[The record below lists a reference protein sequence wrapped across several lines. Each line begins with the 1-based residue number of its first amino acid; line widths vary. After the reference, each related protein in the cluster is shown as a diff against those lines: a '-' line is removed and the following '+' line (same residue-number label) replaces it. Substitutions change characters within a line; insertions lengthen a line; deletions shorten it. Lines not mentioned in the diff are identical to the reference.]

1 MRFTLSFWRKI
12 LLGALV
18 AVCIFEA
25 GMLVG
30 LGFPRLMFVQAEL
43 PGVTQNHVLASE
55 SALNNLT
62 TANDLVIRY
71 YETHHHYEHIYDC
84 DQMAA
89 DLWDQAMARGLN
101 AKLVLGSVAEDITA
115 TYVGDHA
122 WVAVEISPG
131 GWVALDPTA
140 GNLFLAS
147 DNPRYY
153 RGIVFD
159 NPAEMM
165 NYIYHY
171 VPGGQPIFTNIRPL
185 LKLPSGV

>member
-1 MRFTLSFWRKI
+1 MRFTLSLWRKI
-12 LLGALV
+12 LLGVLV
-18 AVCIFEA
+18 AVSIFEA
-25 GMLVG
+25 GMLIG
-30 LGFPRLMFVQAEL
+30 LGFPRFMFVRGEL
-43 PGVTQNHVLASE
+43 PGITPNHALASE
-55 SALNNLT
+55 SALDNLT
-62 TANDLVIRY
+62 TANDLVTRY
-71 YETHHHYEHIYDC
+71 YATHQYYKDIYDC

-89 DLWDQAMARGLN
+89 DLWNQAMARGLN
-101 AKLVLGSVAEDITA
+101 AKLVLGSVEKDITA
-115 TYVGDHA
+115 TYNGDHA

-140 GNLFLAS
+140 GNISLAS

-171 VPGGQPIFTNIRPL
+171 VPGGQPIFTNITPL
-185 LKLPSGV
+185 VKLPLEV